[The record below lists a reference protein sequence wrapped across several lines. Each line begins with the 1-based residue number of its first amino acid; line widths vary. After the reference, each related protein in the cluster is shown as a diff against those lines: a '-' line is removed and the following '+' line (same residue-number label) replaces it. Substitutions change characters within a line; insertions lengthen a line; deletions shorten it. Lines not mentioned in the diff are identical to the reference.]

1 MSEPIQIPAR
11 AAAQIAAI
19 LQRRAA
25 LEAELQ
31 QAVALVLAAVNAPD
45 GWQLRIEQDGSMVAV
60 APENLT

>member
-1 MSEPIQIPAR
+1 MSEPITIPTK

-31 QAVALVLAAVNAPD
+31 AAVALVLAAVDAPD
-45 GWQLRIEQDGSMVAV
+45 GWQLRIEPDGSMRAV
-60 APENLT
+60 PPES